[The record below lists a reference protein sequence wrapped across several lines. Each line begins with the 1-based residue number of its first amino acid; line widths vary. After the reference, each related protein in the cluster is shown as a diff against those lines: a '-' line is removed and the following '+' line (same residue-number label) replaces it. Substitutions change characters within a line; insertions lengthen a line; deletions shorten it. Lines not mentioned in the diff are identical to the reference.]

1 MPKVLNFNS
10 MVSDYEIVNPEFA
23 RVKVYVC
30 YAGRNRNKSSIDE
43 RVLEKMSQ
51 SIYGVPMVAEYD
63 KEHNCFKGHGGKVE
77 ITDEGI
83 DFVETTVPYG
93 FVDPK
98 TPVFYEEVTELDGI
112 TKHNYLCCY
121 AYLWY
126 KRYPEVESVL
136 RNQDNKK
143 IGQSMEIEVESYEID
158 EDDYCVIKDGH
169 FSALTMLGVEP
180 CFESA
185 SVTSRFSK
193 ETSDIWE
200 EMINSFKKFSAEDKV
215 EDDEEEFKKKKKC
228 SEDEDNEHEDNEDE
242 EFKKRKKCSEDE
254 DNEDEEDFKK
264 KKKCSEDEECSE
276 QEDEEFKKKK
286 KCSEDEDSEEEY
298 KKKRK
303 CSEDENDEDEEFK
316 KKKKCSEDEVEEED
330 EEFKKK
336 RKCSSE
342 EYEAKIS
349 EIMEE
354 YSTLSSEYYALI
366 GKYNALESE
375 VLELRA
381 YKEEKEREAKEIE
394 LEEEVFSKFEDLKQI
409 EGYKDIYDARF
420 ELSKEDLTIRLKA
433 LAFDNGIVLGK
444 KETKKFSKQSK
455 KSLVVEPKQKNR
467 VPSEWDSL
475 IFRK

>member
-1 MPKVLNFNS
+1 MPKVLSFNS

-30 YAGRNRNKSSIDE
+30 YAGKNRNMSSIDE
-43 RVLEKMSQ
+43 QVLEKMSQ

-63 KEHNCFKGHGGKVE
+63 KEHNCFKGHGGKIE

-136 RNQDNKK
+136 KNQDNKK
-143 IGQSMEIEVESYEID
+143 IGQSMEIQVDSYEID
-158 EDDYCVIKDGH
+158 EDGYCVIKDGY
-169 FSALTMLGVEP
+169 FSALAMLGVEP

-185 SVTSRFSK
+185 SVTSKFSK
-193 ETSDIWE
+193 DESDIWE
-200 EMINSFKKFSAEDKV
+200 EMINSFKKFSAEDGA

-228 SEDEDNEHEDNEDE
+228 SEDEEDSEHEDNEDE

-264 KKKCSEDEECSE
+264 KKKCSEDE
-276 QEDEEFKKKK
+276 DEEFKKKK
-286 KCSEDEDSEEEY
+286 KCSEDEDEEEEY

-303 CSEDENDEDEEFK
+303 CSEDEEDEDEEFK
-316 KKKKCSEDEVEEED
+316 KKKKCS
-330 EEFKKK
+330 
-336 RKCSSE
+336 SE
-342 EYEAKIS
+342 EYEARIS

-354 YSTLSSEYYALI
+354 YSTLSSEYHALI

-381 YKEEKEREAKEIE
+381 YKEEKEHEAKEIE

-475 IFRK
+475 IFRGK

>member
-1 MPKVLNFNS
+1 MPKILSFNS

-30 YAGRNRNKSSIDE
+30 YAGKNRNMSSIDE
-43 RVLEKMSQ
+43 QVLEKMSQ

-63 KEHNCFKGHGGKVE
+63 KEHNCFKGHGGKIE

-136 RNQDNKK
+136 KNQDNKK
-143 IGQSMEIEVESYEID
+143 IGQSMEIQVDSYEID
-158 EDDYCVIKDGH
+158 EDGYCVIKDGY
-169 FSALTMLGVEP
+169 FSALAMLGVEP

-185 SVTSRFSK
+185 SVTSKFSK
-193 ETSDIWE
+193 DESDIWE
-200 EMINSFKKFSAEDKV
+200 EMINSFKKFSAED
-215 EDDEEEFKKKKKC
+215 EAENDEEEFKKKKKC
-228 SEDEDNEHEDNEDE
+228 SEDEEDSEHEDNEDE

-264 KKKCSEDEECSE
+264 KKKCSEDEDEEEEYKKKRKCAE
-276 QEDEEFKKKK
+276 DENEEDEEFKKKKKCAEDEEDEEDEEFKKKK
-286 KCSEDEDSEEEY
+286 KCS
-298 KKKRK
+298 
-303 CSEDENDEDEEFK
+303 
-316 KKKKCSEDEVEEED
+316 
-330 EEFKKK
+330 
-336 RKCSSE
+336 SE
-342 EYEAKIS
+342 EYETKIS

-354 YSTLSSEYYALI
+354 YSALSSEYHALI

-381 YKEEKEREAKEIE
+381 YKEEKEHEAKEIE

>member
-1 MPKVLNFNS
+1 MPKVLSFNS

-63 KEHNCFKGHGGKVE
+63 KEHNCFKGHGGKIE

-136 RNQDNKK
+136 KNQDNKK
-143 IGQSMEIEVESYEID
+143 IGQSMEIQVDSYEID
-158 EDDYCVIKDGH
+158 EDGYCVIKDGY
-169 FSALTMLGVEP
+169 FSALAMLGVEP

-185 SVTSRFSK
+185 SVTSKFSK
-193 ETSDIWE
+193 DESDIWE
-200 EMINSFKKFSAEDKV
+200 EMINSFKKFSAEDGA

-228 SEDEDNEHEDNEDE
+228 SEDEEDSEHEDNEDE

-254 DNEDEEDFKK
+254 DNE
-264 KKKCSEDEECSE
+264 
-276 QEDEEFKKKK
+276 EDEEFKKKK
-286 KCSEDEDSEEEY
+286 KCS
-298 KKKRK
+298 
-303 CSEDENDEDEEFK
+303 
-316 KKKKCSEDEVEEED
+316 
-330 EEFKKK
+330 
-336 RKCSSE
+336 SE
-342 EYEAKIS
+342 EYEARIS

-354 YSTLSSEYYALI
+354 YSTLSSEYHALI

-381 YKEEKEREAKEIE
+381 YKEEKEHEAKEIE

-475 IFRK
+475 IFKK

>member
-1 MPKVLNFNS
+1 MPKVLSFNS

-30 YAGRNRNKSSIDE
+30 YAGKNRNMSSIDE
-43 RVLEKMSQ
+43 QVLEKMSQ

-63 KEHNCFKGHGGKVE
+63 KEHNCFKGHGGKIE

-136 RNQDNKK
+136 KNQDNKK
-143 IGQSMEIEVESYEID
+143 IGQSMEIQVDSYEID
-158 EDDYCVIKDGH
+158 EDGYCVIKDGY
-169 FSALTMLGVEP
+169 FSALAMLGVEP

-185 SVTSRFSK
+185 SVTSKFSK
-193 ETSDIWE
+193 DESDIWE
-200 EMINSFKKFSAEDKV
+200 EMINSFKKFSAEDES
-215 EDDEEEFKKKKKC
+215 EDNEEEFKKKKKC
-228 SEDEDNEHEDNEDE
+228 SEDEEDSEHDDNEDE

-264 KKKCSEDEECSE
+264 KKKCSEDE
-276 QEDEEFKKKK
+276 DE
-286 KCSEDEDSEEEY
+286 EEEY

-303 CSEDENDEDEEFK
+303 CSEDEEDEDEEFK
-316 KKKKCSEDEVEEED
+316 KKKKCAEDEEDEED

-336 RKCSSE
+336 KKCSSE
-342 EYEAKIS
+342 EYEARIS

-354 YSTLSSEYYALI
+354 YSTLSSEYHALI

-381 YKEEKEREAKEIE
+381 YKEEKEHEAKEIE

-467 VPSEWDSL
+467 VPSEWDTL
-475 IFRK
+475 IFRGK

>member
-1 MPKVLNFNS
+1 MPKVLSFNS

-30 YAGRNRNKSSIDE
+30 YAGKNRNMSSIDE
-43 RVLEKMSQ
+43 QVLEKMSQ

-63 KEHNCFKGHGGKVE
+63 KEHNCFKGHGGKIE

-136 RNQDNKK
+136 KNQDNKK
-143 IGQSMEIEVESYEID
+143 IGQSMEIQVDSYEID
-158 EDDYCVIKDGH
+158 EDGYCVIKDGY
-169 FSALTMLGVEP
+169 FSALAMLGVEP

-185 SVTSRFSK
+185 SVTSKFSK
-193 ETSDIWE
+193 DESDIWE
-200 EMINSFKKFSAEDKV
+200 EMINSFKKFSAED
-215 EDDEEEFKKKKKC
+215 EAENDEEEFKKKKKC
-228 SEDEDNEHEDNEDE
+228 SEDEEDSEHEDNEDE

-264 KKKCSEDEECSE
+264 KKKCSEDEDEEEEYKKKKKCAE
-276 QEDEEFKKKK
+276 DEEDEEDEEFKKKK
-286 KCSEDEDSEEEY
+286 KCS
-298 KKKRK
+298 
-303 CSEDENDEDEEFK
+303 
-316 KKKKCSEDEVEEED
+316 
-330 EEFKKK
+330 
-336 RKCSSE
+336 SE
-342 EYEAKIS
+342 EYEARIS

-354 YSTLSSEYYALI
+354 YSTLSSEYHALI

-381 YKEEKEREAKEIE
+381 YKEEKEHEAKEIE

-433 LAFDNGIVLGK
+433 LAFDNGIVIGK

-467 VPSEWDSL
+467 VPSEWDTL
-475 IFRK
+475 IFKK

>member
-1 MPKVLNFNS
+1 MPKVLSFNS

-30 YAGRNRNKSSIDE
+30 YAGKNRNMSSIDE
-43 RVLEKMSQ
+43 QVLEKMSQ

-63 KEHNCFKGHGGKVE
+63 KEHNCFKGHGGKIE

-136 RNQDNKK
+136 KNQDNKK
-143 IGQSMEIEVESYEID
+143 IGQSMEIQVDSYEID
-158 EDDYCVIKDGH
+158 EDGYCVIKDGY
-169 FSALTMLGVEP
+169 FSALAMLGVEP

-185 SVTSRFSK
+185 SVTSKFSK
-193 ETSDIWE
+193 DESDIWE
-200 EMINSFKKFSAEDKV
+200 EMINSFKKFSAED
-215 EDDEEEFKKKKKC
+215 EAENDEEEFKKKKKC
-228 SEDEDNEHEDNEDE
+228 SEDEEDSEHEDNEDE

-264 KKKCSEDEECSE
+264 KKKCSEDE
-276 QEDEEFKKKK
+276 DEEFKKKK
-286 KCSEDEDSEEEY
+286 
-298 KKKRK
+298 
-303 CSEDENDEDEEFK
+303 
-316 KKKKCSEDEVEEED
+316 
-330 EEFKKK
+330 
-336 RKCSSE
+336 KCSSE

-354 YSTLSSEYYALI
+354 YSALSSEYHALI
-366 GKYNALESE
+366 GKYNTLESE

-381 YKEEKEREAKEIE
+381 YKEEKEHEAKEIE

-433 LAFDNGIVLGK
+433 LAFDNGIVIGK

>member
-1 MPKVLNFNS
+1 MPKVLSFNS

-30 YAGRNRNKSSIDE
+30 YAGKNRNMSSIDE
-43 RVLEKMSQ
+43 QVLEKMSQ

-63 KEHNCFKGHGGKVE
+63 KEHNCFKGHGGKIE

-136 RNQDNKK
+136 KNQDNKK
-143 IGQSMEIEVESYEID
+143 IGQSMEIQVDSYEID
-158 EDDYCVIKDGH
+158 EDGYCVIKDGY
-169 FSALTMLGVEP
+169 FSALAMLGVEP

-185 SVTSRFSK
+185 SVTSKFSK
-193 ETSDIWE
+193 DESDIWE
-200 EMINSFKKFSAEDKV
+200 EMINSFKKFSAEDEA

-228 SEDEDNEHEDNEDE
+228 SEDEEDSEHKDNEDE

-264 KKKCSEDEECSE
+264 KKKCSEDEDEEEEYKKKRKCTE
-276 QEDEEFKKKK
+276 DEEDEDEEFKKKKKCAEDEEDEEDEEFKKKK
-286 KCSEDEDSEEEY
+286 KCS
-298 KKKRK
+298 
-303 CSEDENDEDEEFK
+303 
-316 KKKKCSEDEVEEED
+316 
-330 EEFKKK
+330 
-336 RKCSSE
+336 SE
-342 EYEAKIS
+342 EYEARIS

-354 YSTLSSEYYALI
+354 YSTLSSEYHALI

-381 YKEEKEREAKEIE
+381 YKEEKEHEAKEIE

-433 LAFDNGIVLGK
+433 LAFDNGIVIGK

>member
-1 MPKVLNFNS
+1 MPKVLSFNS

-30 YAGRNRNKSSIDE
+30 YAGKNRNMSSIDE
-43 RVLEKMSQ
+43 QVLEKMSQ

-63 KEHNCFKGHGGKVE
+63 KEHNCFKGHGGKIE

-136 RNQDNKK
+136 KNQDNKK
-143 IGQSMEIEVESYEID
+143 IGQSMEIQVDSYEID
-158 EDDYCVIKDGH
+158 EDGYCVIKDGY
-169 FSALTMLGVEP
+169 FSALAMLGVEP

-185 SVTSRFSK
+185 SVTSKFSK
-193 ETSDIWE
+193 DESDIWE
-200 EMINSFKKFSAEDKV
+200 EMINSFKKFSAEDEA
-215 EDDEEEFKKKKKC
+215 EDNEEEFKKKKKC
-228 SEDEDNEHEDNEDE
+228 SEDEEDSEHEDNEDE

-264 KKKCSEDEECSE
+264 KKKCSEDE
-276 QEDEEFKKKK
+276 DE
-286 KCSEDEDSEEEY
+286 EEEY

-303 CSEDENDEDEEFK
+303 CSEDEEDEDEEFK
-316 KKKKCSEDEVEEED
+316 KKKKCAEDEEDEED

-336 RKCSSE
+336 KKCSSE
-342 EYEAKIS
+342 EYEARIS

-354 YSTLSSEYYALI
+354 YSTLSSEYHALI
-366 GKYNALESE
+366 EKYNALESE

-381 YKEEKEREAKEIE
+381 YKEEKEHEAKEIE

-433 LAFDNGIVLGK
+433 LAFDNGIVIGK

-467 VPSEWDSL
+467 VPSEWDTL
-475 IFRK
+475 IFKK

>member
-63 KEHNCFKGHGGKVE
+63 KEHNCFKGHGGKIE

-136 RNQDNKK
+136 KNQDNKK
-143 IGQSMEIEVESYEID
+143 IGQSMEIQVDSYEID
-158 EDDYCVIKDGH
+158 EDGYCVIKDGY
-169 FSALTMLGVEP
+169 FSALAMLGVEP

-185 SVTSRFSK
+185 SVTSKFSK
-193 ETSDIWE
+193 DESDIWE
-200 EMINSFKKFSAEDKV
+200 EMINSFKKFSAEDEA
-215 EDDEEEFKKKKKC
+215 EDDEEFKKKKKC
-228 SEDEDNEHEDNEDE
+228 SEDEDKDSEQEEDFKKKKRCSEDEEDSEHDDNEDE

-264 KKKCSEDEECSE
+264 KKKCSEDE
-276 QEDEEFKKKK
+276 DEEFKKKK
-286 KCSEDEDSEEEY
+286 KCS
-298 KKKRK
+298 
-303 CSEDENDEDEEFK
+303 
-316 KKKKCSEDEVEEED
+316 
-330 EEFKKK
+330 
-336 RKCSSE
+336 SE
-342 EYEAKIS
+342 EYEARIS

-354 YSTLSSEYYALI
+354 YSTLSSEYHALI

-381 YKEEKEREAKEIE
+381 YKEEKEHEAKEIE

-433 LAFDNGIVLGK
+433 LAFDNGIVIGK

>member
-30 YAGRNRNKSSIDE
+30 YAGKNRNMSSIDE

-143 IGQSMEIEVESYEID
+143 IGQSMEIQVDSYEID
-158 EDDYCVIKDGH
+158 EDGYCVIKDGY
-169 FSALTMLGVEP
+169 FSALAMLGVEP

-185 SVTSRFSK
+185 SVTSKFSK
-193 ETSDIWE
+193 EESDIWE
-200 EMINSFKKFSAEDKV
+200 EMINSFKKFSAEDEA
-215 EDDEEEFKKKKKC
+215 EDDKEEFKKKKKC
-228 SEDEDNEHEDNEDE
+228 SEDEDED
-242 EFKKRKKCSEDE
+242 
-254 DNEDEEDFKK
+254 
-264 KKKCSEDEECSE
+264 SE
-276 QEDEEFKKKK
+276 QEDNEEEDEEEYKKKK
-286 KCSEDEDSEEEY
+286 KCSEDED
-298 KKKRK
+298 
-303 CSEDENDEDEEFK
+303 DEEFK
-316 KKKKCSEDEVEEED
+316 KKKKCAEDEED
-330 EEFKKK
+330 EEDEKFKKK
-336 RKCSSE
+336 KKCSSE

-349 EIMEE
+349 ELMEE

-381 YKEEKEREAKEIE
+381 YKEEKEHEAKEIE

-433 LAFDNGIVLGK
+433 LAFDNGIVIGK
-444 KETKKFSKQSK
+444 KESKKFSKQSK

>member
-30 YAGRNRNKSSIDE
+30 YAGKNRNMSSIDE
-43 RVLEKMSQ
+43 QVLEKMSQ

-136 RNQDNKK
+136 KNQDNKK
-143 IGQSMEIEVESYEID
+143 IGQSMEIQVDSYEID
-158 EDDYCVIKDGH
+158 EDGYCVIKDGY
-169 FSALTMLGVEP
+169 FSALAMLGVEP

-185 SVTSRFSK
+185 SVTSKFSK
-193 ETSDIWE
+193 DESDIWE
-200 EMINSFKKFSAEDKV
+200 EMINSFKKFSAEDEA

-228 SEDEDNEHEDNEDE
+228 SEDEDED
-242 EFKKRKKCSEDE
+242 SEQ
-254 DNEDEEDFKK
+254 EEDFKK
-264 KKKCSEDEECSE
+264 KKRCSEDEEDS
-276 QEDEEFKKKK
+276 EDEEFKKKRKCAEDEEDEEEDEDEEEYKKKK
-286 KCSEDEDSEEEY
+286 KCSEDED
-298 KKKRK
+298 
-303 CSEDENDEDEEFK
+303 DEEFK
-316 KKKKCSEDEVEEED
+316 KKKKCAEDEEDEED

-336 RKCSSE
+336 KKCSSE

-349 EIMEE
+349 ELMEE

-381 YKEEKEREAKEIE
+381 YKEEKEHEAKEIE

-433 LAFDNGIVLGK
+433 LAFDNGIVIGK

-467 VPSEWDSL
+467 VPSEWDTL
-475 IFRK
+475 IFRGK

>member
-1 MPKVLNFNS
+1 MPKVLSFNS

-30 YAGRNRNKSSIDE
+30 YAGKNRNMSSIDE
-43 RVLEKMSQ
+43 QVLEKMSQ

-63 KEHNCFKGHGGKVE
+63 KEHNCFKGHGGKIE

-136 RNQDNKK
+136 KNQDNKK
-143 IGQSMEIEVESYEID
+143 IGQSMEIQVDSYEID
-158 EDDYCVIKDGH
+158 EDGYCVIKDGY
-169 FSALTMLGVEP
+169 FSALAMLGVEP

-185 SVTSRFSK
+185 SVTSKFSK
-193 ETSDIWE
+193 DESDIWE
-200 EMINSFKKFSAEDKV
+200 EMINSFKKFSAEDGA

-228 SEDEDNEHEDNEDE
+228 SEDEEDSEHEDDEDE

-264 KKKCSEDEECSE
+264 KKKCSEDE
-276 QEDEEFKKKK
+276 DE
-286 KCSEDEDSEEEY
+286 EEEY

-303 CSEDENDEDEEFK
+303 CSEDEEDEDEEFK
-316 KKKKCSEDEVEEED
+316 KKKKCAEDEEDEED

-336 RKCSSE
+336 KKCSSE
-342 EYEAKIS
+342 EYEARIS

-354 YSTLSSEYYALI
+354 YSTLSSEYHALI

-381 YKEEKEREAKEIE
+381 YKEEKEHEAKEIE

-433 LAFDNGIVLGK
+433 LAFDNGIVIGK

>member
-1 MPKVLNFNS
+1 MPKVLSFNS

-43 RVLEKMSQ
+43 HVLEKMSQ

-63 KEHNCFKGHGGKVE
+63 KEHNCFKGHGGKIE

-136 RNQDNKK
+136 KNQDNKK
-143 IGQSMEIEVESYEID
+143 IGQSMEIQVDSYEID
-158 EDDYCVIKDGH
+158 EDGYCVIKDGY
-169 FSALTMLGVEP
+169 FSALAMLGVEP

-185 SVTSRFSK
+185 SVTSKFSK
-193 ETSDIWE
+193 DESDIWE
-200 EMINSFKKFSAEDKV
+200 EMINSFKKFSAEDEV

-228 SEDEDNEHEDNEDE
+228 SEDEEDSEHEDNEDE

-264 KKKCSEDEECSE
+264 KKKCSEDE
-276 QEDEEFKKKK
+276 DE
-286 KCSEDEDSEEEY
+286 EEEY

-303 CSEDENDEDEEFK
+303 CAEDENDEDEEFK

-336 RKCSSE
+336 KKCSSE

-349 EIMEE
+349 ELMEE

-381 YKEEKEREAKEIE
+381 YKEEKEHEAKEIE

-433 LAFDNGIVLGK
+433 LAFDNGIVIGK

-467 VPSEWDSL
+467 VPSDWDSL

>member
-1 MPKVLNFNS
+1 MPKVLSFNS

-30 YAGRNRNKSSIDE
+30 YAGKNRNMSSIDE
-43 RVLEKMSQ
+43 QVLEKMSQ

-63 KEHNCFKGHGGKVE
+63 KEHNCFKGHGGKIE

-136 RNQDNKK
+136 KNQDNKK
-143 IGQSMEIEVESYEID
+143 IGQSMEIQVDSYEID
-158 EDDYCVIKDGH
+158 EDGYCVIKDGY
-169 FSALTMLGVEP
+169 FSALAMLGVEP

-185 SVTSRFSK
+185 SVTSKFSK
-193 ETSDIWE
+193 DESDIWE
-200 EMINSFKKFSAEDKV
+200 EMINSFKKFSAENEA

-228 SEDEDNEHEDNEDE
+228 SEDEEDSEHKDNEDE

-264 KKKCSEDEECSE
+264 KKKCSEDE
-276 QEDEEFKKKK
+276 DEEFKKKK
-286 KCSEDEDSEEEY
+286 KCS
-298 KKKRK
+298 
-303 CSEDENDEDEEFK
+303 
-316 KKKKCSEDEVEEED
+316 
-330 EEFKKK
+330 
-336 RKCSSE
+336 SE
-342 EYEAKIS
+342 EYEARIS

-354 YSTLSSEYYALI
+354 YSTLSSEYHALI

-381 YKEEKEREAKEIE
+381 YKEEKEHEAKEIE

-433 LAFDNGIVLGK
+433 LAFDNGIVIGK

>member
-43 RVLEKMSQ
+43 HVLEKMSQ

-200 EMINSFKKFSAEDKV
+200 EMINLFKKFSAEDEA

-228 SEDEDNEHEDNEDE
+228 SEDE
-242 EFKKRKKCSEDE
+242 
-254 DNEDEEDFKK
+254 
-264 KKKCSEDEECSE
+264 
-276 QEDEEFKKKK
+276 
-286 KCSEDEDSEEEY
+286 EDS
-298 KKKRK
+298 
-303 CSEDENDEDEEFK
+303 
-316 KKKKCSEDEVEEED
+316 ED

-336 RKCSSE
+336 RKCAEDEDNEEEDEDEEEYKKKKKCSSE

-349 EIMEE
+349 ELMEE

-381 YKEEKEREAKEIE
+381 YKEEKEHEAKEIE

-409 EGYKDIYDARF
+409 EGYKEIYDARF

-433 LAFDNGIVLGK
+433 LAFDNGIVIGK

-467 VPSEWDSL
+467 VPSEWDTL
-475 IFRK
+475 IFKK